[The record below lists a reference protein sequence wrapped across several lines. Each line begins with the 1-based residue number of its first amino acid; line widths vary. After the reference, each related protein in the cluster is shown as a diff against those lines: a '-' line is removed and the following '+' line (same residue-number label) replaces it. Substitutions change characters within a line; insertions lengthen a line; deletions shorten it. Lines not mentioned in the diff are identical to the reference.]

1 MRQTIKHHKN
11 IWLRHDLMAGISV
24 FLVAL
29 PLCLGIALASGA
41 PLYAGIFSGI
51 IGGLIV
57 GILSGAKLAVSGP
70 AAGLATIVY
79 TAITSMGDYRIFL
92 LSVIIAGVFQ
102 LTLGILK
109 FGGIVYY
116 FPTSV
121 IKGMLAAIG
130 IMLIVKQFPL
140 VLGLENFSFKEEFH
154 FREVIQGIAPG
165 AVMIAFLSL
174 LVLLIFNYP
183 KLKHKIKL
191 PSSLI
196 AVLVGVMANYV
207 FNLLNNDWELHSSQL
222 VNIPTDVFSRITFP
236 KFSGIFNRLVWE
248 NGLVVGLIATLETL
262 LSIEAI
268 DKIDKEKNNTP
279 VNRELIAQGIGNV
292 SCGMIGALPITA
304 VIVRGSANV
313 DAGGKSKLS
322 TITHGSLLLLT
333 VTTIPFI
340 LNLIPYASLA
350 AILIITGYN
359 LTKPVLY
366 KSMFALKK
374 EQYIPFIVT
383 IVITLIADL
392 LIGVGIGF
400 LVALY
405 FIVHHNFKADYQ
417 LHTSQQNGQEVATIY
432 IGNQASFLNKAK
444 LKKILELIPAGTHL
458 TIDATMCPQVDY
470 DIIEVISD
478 FESRVKEKNIQL
490 ELVGIKLNKI
500 ASLH

>member
-1 MRQTIKHHKN
+1 MKQTIRHHKN

-41 PLYAGIFSGI
+41 PLYAGLFSGI
-51 IGGLIV
+51 IGGLVV
-57 GILSGAKLAVSGP
+57 GIISGAKLAVSGP

-79 TAITSMGDYRIFL
+79 AAIISIGDYRVFL
-92 LSVIIAGVFQ
+92 LSVVIAGIFQ
-102 LTLGILK
+102 LALGILK

-130 IMLIVKQFPL
+130 IMLIVKQIPL
-140 VLGLENFSFKEEFH
+140 VFGLDNFDFRDNFH
-154 FREVIQGIAPG
+154 LAGIVQEITPG
-165 AVMIAFLSL
+165 AVIIAICSL
-174 LVLLIFNYP
+174 AIIIVFNYAG
-183 KLKHKIKL
+183 LKSKIKL
-191 PSSLI
+191 PSALL
-196 AVLVGVMANYV
+196 AVLVGVLINYI
-207 FNLLNNDWELHSSQL
+207 FIALDNGLALKSSQL

-248 NGLVVGLIATLETL
+248 NGLIIGLIATLETL

-268 DKIDKEKNNTP
+268 DRIDESKSNTP

-292 SCGMIGALPITA
+292 SCGLIGALPITA

-313 DAGGKSKLS
+313 DAGGKTKLS
-322 TITHGSLLLLT
+322 TITHGTLLLLT

-366 KSMFALKK
+366 KKMFALKK
-374 EQYIPFIVT
+374 EQYIPFLVT
-383 IVITLIADL
+383 IIITLIADL

-405 FIVHHNFKADYQ
+405 FIVHRNIKADYQ
-417 LHTSQQNGQEVATIY
+417 LHTTIENGQEISTIY
-432 IGNQASFLNKAK
+432 IGSQASFLNKAK
-444 LKKILELIPAGTHL
+444 LKSILDLIPENTTL
-458 TIDATMCPQVDY
+458 TINGTMCPRIDY
-470 DIIEVISD
+470 DILEVISD
-478 FESRVKEKNIQL
+478 FKEKAKDKSIEL
-490 ELVGIKLNKI
+490 ELIGV
-500 ASLH
+500 SSS